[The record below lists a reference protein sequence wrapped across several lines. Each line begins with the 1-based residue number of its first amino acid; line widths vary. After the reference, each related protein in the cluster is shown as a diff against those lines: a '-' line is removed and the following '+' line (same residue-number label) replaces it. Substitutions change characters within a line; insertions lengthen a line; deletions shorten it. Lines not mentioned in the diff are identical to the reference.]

1 MDARIVL
8 DYGLTSCVSRERI
21 PRLYGLGEK
30 RCRWQVSGMPLGTAN
45 RELEGLIMVDVV
57 QRESLTWKKANS

>member
-45 RELEGLIMVDVV
+45 REISWL
-57 QRESLTWKKANS
+57 